1 MIKKP
6 KYKICI
12 AGAIEPNRVP
22 LDTLDKAKR
31 IGRKIA
37 KSGHFVVTGA
47 HHGFPMFASMGAR
60 AAGGDVI
67 YFSPAGNKSEH
78 IDAYR
83 LDTNH
88 SDIIIYTGFGHT
100 GANMFMSKSADAVI
114 LGLGKLH
121 GVHEFVLALQAGK
134 PVGVLKGDWETDEVV
149 NRFAKSG
156 KHSHIPIVFEEDPE
170 QLVLKLLELIK

>member
-12 AGAIEPNRVP
+12 AGAIEPASVA

-31 IGRKIA
+31 VGRKIA

-78 IDAYR
+78 TDGYR
-83 LDTNH
+83 LDDNH
-88 SDIIIYTGFGHT
+88 ADIIIYTGFGHA
-100 GANMFMSKSADAVI
+100 GANVFMAKSADAVI
-114 LGLGKLH
+114 LGLGKLE
-121 GVHEFVLALQAGK
+121 GLHEFGLALQAGK
-134 PVGVLKGDWETDEVV
+134 PVGVLKGNWEMEEFVEKLSL
-149 NRFAKSG
+149 AG

-170 QLVLKLLELIK
+170 QLVLKLIELIK

>member
-1 MIKKP
+1 MIKKQ

-12 AGAIEPNRVP
+12 AGAIEPANVP

-37 KSGHFVVTGA
+37 KTGHFVLTGA

-67 YFSPAGNKSEH
+67 YFSPAGSREEH
-78 IDAYR
+78 VDGYR
-83 LDTNH
+83 LDTDH
-88 SDIIIYTGFGHT
+88 GDVIIYTGFGPA

-114 LGLGKLH
+114 LGCGKMEGL
-121 GVHEFVLALQAGK
+121 HEFDIALRAGK
-134 PVGVLKGDWETDEVV
+134 PVGVLTGDWEVDQAVRLLSLEGK
-149 NRFAKSG
+149 KS
-156 KHSHIPIVFEEDPE
+156 HVPIVFEEDPE
-170 QLVLKLLELIK
+170 QLVYKLLELIK